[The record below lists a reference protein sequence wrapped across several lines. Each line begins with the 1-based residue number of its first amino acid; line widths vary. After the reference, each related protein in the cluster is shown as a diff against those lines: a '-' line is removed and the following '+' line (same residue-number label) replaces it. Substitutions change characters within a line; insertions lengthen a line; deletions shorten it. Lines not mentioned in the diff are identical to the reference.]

1 MKKIAVIVV
10 ALLTSSAAFAAQKG
24 DAGITFKNCK
34 AAFAA
39 GYHDMKRGE
48 PGYAPKL
55 DRNHDGVACETDN
68 RWVEKREDGKYH
80 KVDDED

>member
-1 MKKIAVIVV
+1 MKYLAVLV
-10 ALLTSSAAFAAQKG
+10 ALAVTPAYAAENV
-24 DAGITFKNCK
+24 TFKNCK

-48 PGYAPKL
+48 PGYSGKL

-68 RWVEKREDGKYH
+68 RWVEQRKDGKFH
-80 KVDDED
+80 KVDEPEEDEK

>member
-1 MKKIAVIVV
+1 MKVV
-10 ALLTSSAAFAAQKG
+10 CVAMAALLYSGAAFAQPV
-24 DAGITFKNCK
+24 FKNCK

-39 GYHDMKRGE
+39 GYHDMKKGE
-48 PGYAPKL
+48 AGYAPKL
-55 DRNHDGVACETDN
+55 DRNKDGVACETDN

>member
-1 MKKIAVIVV
+1 MKKFVSTLV
-10 ALLTSSAAFAAQKG
+10 AATLLMSGAAFAK
-24 DAGITFKNCK
+24 DTNVSFKNCK